1 MHFVDQRAGDIV
13 GVRTEPFSD
22 WLDRF
27 NACLAPEDRER
38 WFDSIMEGIYDLK
51 PWDAEARFIRPDG
64 REMYVRGLSHRR
76 RVGDEIVSNGLMLD
90 VTDRKRAELA
100 LKEAHDKLEARVRE
114 RTAELREAY
123 QRLEAETAERRQMEE
138 HLRQA
143 QKMEAIGTLAGG
155 IAHDFNNMLAV
166 ILGNAELASDELKG
180 DDDGP
185 RHNIEQI
192 MKASRRARDLVKQI
206 LAFSRKSERGRTP
219 VDIGRLVRETMTLLR
234 GSLPS
239 TIRIELEAASEA
251 ANVLGD
257 EPQVQQ
263 VLMNLATNAAHAMRE
278 RGGTLTISIG
288 RAVLTDETPRPDSE
302 IDAGQYV
309 TLSVADTGT
318 GMDSD
323 TLKRAFEPFFTT
335 KEVGQGTGMGLSV
348 VYGIVKAHGGTVTA
362 ESTPG
367 VGSRFTV
374 YLPAATEVP
383 AAEGEK
389 EARAPG
395 GRERVLLVDDEPL
408 VVEAA
413 SVALSRLGYEVT
425 SATGGAEA
433 LAVFSAAPERFDVVI
448 TDQTMPDVT
457 GMELAGRLLDMRA
470 DLPIILFTGYS
481 ELVSKE
487 KARAAGVR
495 EFLMKPVVTKEL
507 AETIRRVLEK

>member
-1 MHFVDQRAGDIV
+1 
-13 GVRTEPFSD
+13 VRTEPFSD

-335 KEVGQGTGMGLSV
+335 KEVGKGTGLGLSIV
-348 VYGIVKAHGGTVTA
+348 FGIVKQHGGYI
-362 ESTPG
+362 
-367 VGSRFTV
+367 TV
-374 YLPAATEVP
+374 YGEPDRGTVFRIYLPSVKGRVTRSGQVRSYARGGTETILFAEDNPDIRRLAADILGSSGYTVI
-383 AAEGEK
+383 
-389 EARAPG
+389 EATDGQDAVTKFMEFRDK
-395 GRERVLLVDDEPL
+395 VDLLI
-408 VVEAA
+408 
-413 SVALSRLGYEVT
+413 
-425 SATGGAEA
+425 
-433 LAVFSAAPERFDVVI
+433 FDVVMPRKNGKEAYEEI
-448 TDQTMPDVT
+448 SMVRDQTKVLFMSGYTRDV
-457 GMELAGRLLDMRA
+457 
-470 DLPIILFTGYS
+470 IIDKGIHDGVVDY
-481 ELVSKE
+481 VSKPIFPNDLL
-487 KARAAGVR
+487 KKVR
-495 EFLMKPVVTKEL
+495 EVLD
-507 AETIRRVLEK
+507 RRA